1 LAWLKPL
8 CNEYFGSI
16 KDAVNGQYIPKVS
29 VEILTPNGESTGL
42 GFVAN
47 NIGSFSYDV
56 NALAK
61 LRLSSVG
68 YATTVVPA
76 NYFAANGGGN
86 TYSMQRALTD
96 LPGVTVTFTKS
107 KNNWLLYLIGAAVV
121 TKILKVW

>member
-1 LAWLKPL
+1 M
-8 CNEYFGSI
+8 NIFGSI

-96 LPGVTVTFTKS
+96 LPGVTVTFTKE
-107 KNNWLLYLIGAAVV
+107 KNSWLLYLIIAAVV